1 MNLDGRLLDA
11 FADELTPL
19 EAEARLWD
27 LERAT
32 WAQAAWDQAE
42 IARRERV
49 VERLVGLVSR
59 RGRPDGEAALYDEQ
73 GRRILIG
80 FEAVSRFLREGQTA

>member
-27 LERAT
+27 LERST
-32 WAQAAWDQAE
+32 WAQAAWDKAE
-42 IARRERV
+42 VARRERV
-49 VERLVGLVSR
+49 VERLVGLASR

-80 FEAVSRFLREGQTA
+80 FEAVSRFMREGQKA